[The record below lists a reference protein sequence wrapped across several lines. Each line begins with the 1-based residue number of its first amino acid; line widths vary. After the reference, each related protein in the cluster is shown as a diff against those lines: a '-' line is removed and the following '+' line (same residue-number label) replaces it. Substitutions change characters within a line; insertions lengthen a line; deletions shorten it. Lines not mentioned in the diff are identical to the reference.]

1 MMWSTLHNFASE
13 WKSVFD
19 LVAVA
24 RLCWPFIPHFCLG
37 PLAFNNESQ
46 CDCVLPGSHCMR
58 HVAPSILD
66 CLPAKKPSQFNSD
79 DHLPLNITTTNHG
92 NFNSLPWW
100 FCLSAMSS
108 VVSDTVS
115 PNGTS
120 MYYLYL
126 QLKYTDIMHY
136 SFHTRSCL
144 GRLHAVC
151 LEGFELGVPTLIL
164 TWLHCALPA
173 HFQGDHLYCQPC
185 QESGQGTSQTCDC
198 ATLFQISYFQLIS
211 TDWAC
216 TWLPLEL
223 LEIATCHLV
232 ATCSSVAVKCEDS
245 TTEPRM
251 PSNKDYGPQT
261 AADILQLH
269 RAWPGNYSVMQLHKD
284 KAVAGFSS

>member
-1 MMWSTLHNFASE
+1 ME
-13 WKSVFD
+13 SVFD

-24 RLCWPFIPHFCLG
+24 RVCWPFIPHFCLG
-37 PLAFNNESQ
+37 PLASNNESQ
-46 CDCVLPGSHCMR
+46 CDFVLPGSHCMR

-79 DHLPLNITTTNHG
+79 DHLPLNITTTNHV
-92 NFNSLPWW
+92 NFNSLQWW
-100 FCLSAMSS
+100 FCLSGMSS

-120 MYYLYL
+120 YWLCICNSNI
-126 QLKYTDIMHY
+126 QT
-136 SFHTRSCL
+136 SCITVFIL
-144 GRLHAVC
+144 ALAWAGCMLC

-198 ATLFQISYFQLIS
+198 ATLFQISYFQTIS

-216 TWLPLEL
+216 T
-223 LEIATCHLV
+223 
-232 ATCSSVAVKCEDS
+232 
-245 TTEPRM
+245 
-251 PSNKDYGPQT
+251 
-261 AADILQLH
+261 
-269 RAWPGNYSVMQLHKD
+269 
-284 KAVAGFSS
+284 